1 MQNWFEGNLRIRGAI
16 KQIRESMHLLVADN
30 EVHQMDIYH
39 VSRSTIAVTES
50 FTSGKKMPI
59 EEGFEVVFLA
69 ARLRSEIF
77 PCKYLFTISSF
88 NSVEYFFFPDI
99 IKITPFIR
107 HLFCL
112 TKGALHFWGQ

>member
-1 MQNWFEGNLRIRGAI
+1 
-16 KQIRESMHLLVADN
+16 
-30 EVHQMDIYH
+30 MDIYH

-59 EEGFEVVFLA
+59 EEGIEVVFLA

-77 PCKYLFTISSF
+77 QCKYLFTISSF

-112 TKGALHFWGQ
+112 TKGGTSLLGAVIAFFIIYFLLSVFQVRRQAMRR